1 MSIFSYV
8 ITHDTG
14 FAPNPFGGVLTLAT
28 CKPKIRR
35 VAKPR
40 DWVVGTGSCR
50 SVVSGRVVFVAQIAE
65 KLRIEDYGDDDHFAC
80 KRPVASRESWRRHGD
95 NIYQRRDSEWRQ
107 LRNPHHT
114 PEDMKLDLSGRF
126 V

>member
-40 DWVVGTGSCR
+40 GWVVGTGSCR
-50 SVVSGRVVFVAQIAE
+50 SVVSGRVVFGAQIAE
-65 KLRIEDYGDDDHFAC
+65 KLRIEDYGDADHFAC
-80 KRPVASRESWRRHGD
+80 KGPGASREAWRRPGG
-95 NIYQRRDSEWRQ
+95 NTY
-107 LRNPHHT
+107 
-114 PEDMKLDLSGRF
+114 GRPARGSRLPRK
-126 V
+126 